1 MPKKA
6 ICRKEGGMNALIET
20 RSDIV
25 ERFKREIKDKTYKVK
40 SGEIADK
47 IAQKLREDETVPS
60 PAKRNKWMA

>member
-1 MPKKA
+1 
-6 ICRKEGGMNALIET
+6 MNALIET